1 MLEQAYEYIH
11 ERLVLQALLAP
22 EAAGD
27 TFHILMPVVTESAEQ
42 GRGWVQSFSLDCSGR
57 EAERHWFA
65 DHLNRK
71 HLEIEVWDA
80 ASQMQLG
87 CVQLQSKCCLIFHN
101 PETIV
106 LCTVI

>member
-1 MLEQAYEYIH
+1 MERAAECWSVRMNMLM
-11 ERLVLQALLAP
+11 RLVLQALLAP

-87 CVQLQSKCCLIFHN
+87 CV
-101 PETIV
+101 
-106 LCTVI
+106 